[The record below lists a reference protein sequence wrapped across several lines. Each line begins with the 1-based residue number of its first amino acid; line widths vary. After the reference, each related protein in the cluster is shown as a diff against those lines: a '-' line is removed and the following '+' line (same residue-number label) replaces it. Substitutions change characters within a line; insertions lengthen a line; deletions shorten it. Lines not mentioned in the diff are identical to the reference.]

1 LSKDLTFQAL
11 RAVNVARSTRWHPGG
26 IDDWT
31 VSDWAVAMAGEAGE
45 VCNAVK
51 KLNRIETDCASRNE
65 AGRHFES
72 AEQAVAAIAAELAD
86 TLLYLDLLAARLG
99 IDLAAA
105 VVEKF
110 NATSRN
116 YGFPE
121 RLPAQGQA
129 PAGPGPQAGAGH
141 YLGLDRAPG
150 QAIDDIAAERRRQIE
165 AEGWTPEH
173 DDTHDKGEMA
183 AAASMYA
190 LNTVAVHEGLR
201 SSLTQAF
208 RFFWPWWVNRDLSQ
222 RRSAGPRWST
232 PEAQAW
238 KPKDPRRD
246 LVRAGALIVA
256 EIERLDRA
264 ELEVAPVPLAQGGA
278 GP

>member
-1 LSKDLTFQAL
+1 MHAAEILGYRHPDPEINAWWRHCYHMLVNDMHLVPEPA
-11 RAVNVARSTRWHPGG
+11 AVMDRRLG
-26 IDDWT
+26 D
-31 VSDWAVAMAGEAGE
+31 
-45 VCNAVK
+45 
-51 KLNRIETDCASRNE
+51 NE
-65 AGRHFES
+65 AAWR
-72 AEQAVAAIAAELAD
+72 AAE
-86 TLLYLDLLAARLG
+86 
-99 IDLAAA
+99 
-105 VVEKF
+105 VVT
-110 NATSRN
+110 A
-116 YGFPE
+116 
-121 RLPAQGQA
+121 
-129 PAGPGPQAGAGH
+129 AGPGPEAGAGH

-150 QAIDDIAAERRRQIE
+150 EALDDIAAERRRQIE

-201 SSLTQAF
+201 PSLTLAF
-208 RFFWPWWVNRDLSQ
+208 RLFWPWWVNRDLSE
-222 RRSAGPRWST
+222 RRSDGPRWSI

-256 EIERLDRA
+256 EIDRLDRA
-264 ELEVAPVPLAQGGA
+264 EREAAPVPPAQGGA

>member
-1 LSKDLTFQAL
+1 MSNDLTFQAL

-72 AEQAVAAIAAELAD
+72 AEQAVAAIGAELAD

-121 RLPAQGQA
+121 RLPAVGSGLPPAQGQV
-129 PAGPGPQAGAGH
+129 AGH
-141 YLGLDRAPG
+141 YLDLDRSPAAAGP
-150 QAIDDIAAERRRQIE
+150 ALDDIAAERQRQIE
-165 AEGWTPEH
+165 VEGWTPEH
-173 DDTHDKGEMA
+173 DDTHDRRELARA
-183 AAASMYA
+183 AACYA
-190 LNTVAVHEGLR
+190 VGHMVEQELR
-201 SSLTQAF
+201 DPVSTRRVFKRSL
-208 RFFWPWWVNRDLSQ
+208 WPWSPDW
-222 RRSAGPRWST
+222 
-232 PEAQAW
+232 W
-238 KPKDPRRD
+238 KPKDRRRD

-264 ELEVAPVPLAQGGA
+264 AAPV
-278 GP
+278 GPGSSPGNG